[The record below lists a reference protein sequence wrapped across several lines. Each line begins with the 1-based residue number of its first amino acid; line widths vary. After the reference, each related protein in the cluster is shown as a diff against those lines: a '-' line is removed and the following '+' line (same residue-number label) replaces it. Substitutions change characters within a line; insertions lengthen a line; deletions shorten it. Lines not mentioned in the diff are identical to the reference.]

1 MLLDLSIRNF
11 AIIPELDLEL
21 GGGLTVFT
29 GETGAGKSIILDALG
44 LVLGGKADPG
54 MIRKGADKATVE
66 ANFRISTASQAWL
79 NPLLDAE
86 GLLDEPGFLT
96 LAREIRTEGR
106 SIARV
111 NGRSVSQSL
120 LTEIGEALV
129 DTHGQSEH
137 LSLLKVRNH
146 LSLLDRFAHDEVE
159 LKAYSAAYMRFQEL
173 KARLKKLQDQERNA
187 NQRLEMLQFQIKEIE
202 EAKLKPGEEEDLRSE
217 RTRLANAETLS
228 KLAAEALTA
237 LDEAAPEGSSATDLL
252 GISSHNLVELSHID
266 PALLRLSEQLEAALT
281 GLADTAYELRS
292 YLETLEFNPKRL
304 DQVEERLDL
313 LGNLKRKYG
322 GSIEAVITH
331 LHNNRV
337 ELDEVVNST
346 EQITQVNKELDEL
359 LVMAGTLA
367 VALNQKRHQ
376 ATSTLGK
383 TVENHLEHLQMQKA
397 RFKVQIRH
405 TESSDGL
412 FMPDSSDGKR
422 LRFAFDASG
431 IDQVEFL
438 IETNP
443 GEGLKP
449 MAKIA
454 SGGETSRL
462 MLALKNALADA
473 DQIPTL
479 VFDEIDQGIGG
490 RVGLTVGEMLWRLGR
505 AHQVLCVTHLPQLA
519 GFGDQHYNVGKTES
533 EGRTVTQVR
542 QLQGENR
549 LEELAAMMG
558 KVSQASINSA
568 ADILTSIQQ
577 IKSKIQAGGRS

>member
-11 AIIPELDLEL
+11 AIIPELDLEFS
-21 GGGLTVFT
+21 GGLTVFT

-44 LVLGGKADPG
+44 LVLGSKADPG

-66 ANFRISTASQAWL
+66 ANFRVSAFSQAWL

-96 LAREIRTEGR
+96 LAREIRAEGR

-120 LTEIGEALV
+120 LADIGEVLV

-146 LSLLDRFAHDEVE
+146 LSLLDRFAHDEAE
-159 LKAYSAAYMRFQEL
+159 LKAYIAAYAQFQAL
-173 KARLKKLQDQERNA
+173 KGRLNKLQDQQRNA
-187 NQRLEMLQFQIKEIE
+187 SERLDMLQFQIKEIE
-202 EAKLKPGEEEDLRSE
+202 EARLVPGEDEVLRSE

-237 LDEAAPEGSSATDLL
+237 LDEAAPEGVSATDLL
-252 GISSHNLVELSHID
+252 GISSHHLVELSHID
-266 PALLRLSEQLEAALT
+266 TSLSPLSEQLETALT
-281 GLADTAYELRS
+281 ALSDAAYELRT
-292 YLETLEFNPKRL
+292 YLESLEFNPKRL
-304 DQVEERLDL
+304 DQIEERLDL
-313 LGNLKRKYG
+313 FGNLKRKYG
-322 GSIEAVITH
+322 GSLEAVIAH
-331 LHNNRV
+331 LASIKV
-337 ELDEVVNST
+337 ELDEVTNST
-346 EQITQVNKELDEL
+346 EQIAQVNQEIDKL
-359 LVMAGTLA
+359 LVEMGSLA
-367 VALNQKRHQ
+367 AALSAKR
-376 ATSTLGK
+376 ALAAVLLGQ
-383 TVENHLEHLQMQKA
+383 TVENHLDHLQMQKA
-397 RFKVQIRH
+397 RFEVQILH
-405 TESSDGL
+405 EESPDGL
-412 FMPDSSDGKR
+412 HMAADADAKAPR
-422 LRFAFDASG
+422 LAFDASG
-431 IDQVEFL
+431 TDQVEFL

-479 VFDEIDQGIGG
+479 IFDEIDQGIGG
-490 RVGLTVGEMLWRLGR
+490 RVGLTVGEMLWQLGQ

-519 GFGDQHYNVGKTES
+519 GFGDQHYSVGKTES
-533 EGRTVTQVR
+533 EGRTVTQVS
-542 QLQGENR
+542 QLDAESR
-549 LEELAAMMG
+549 LQELAAMMG
-558 KVSQASINSA
+558 KISPATLNSG
-568 ADILTSIQQ
+568 ADILATIQL
-577 IKSKIQAGGRS
+577 IKSKIQMGSQ

>member
-11 AIIPELDLEL
+11 AIIPELDLEF
-21 GGGLTVFT
+21 GKGLTVLT

-44 LVLGGKADPG
+44 LVLGGKADLG
-54 MIRKGADKATVE
+54 MIRKGADRASVE
-66 ANFRISTASQAWL
+66 ANFKISVSAQAML

-86 GLLDEPGFLT
+86 GLLEEPGFVT
-96 LAREIRTEGR
+96 LAREVRAEGR

-120 LTEIGEALV
+120 LAEIGEILV

-146 LSLLDRFAHDEVE
+146 LSLLDRFAHDEAE
-159 LKAYSAAYMRFQEL
+159 LKAYSAAYTQFQAL
-173 KARLKKLQDQERNA
+173 KARLNKLQDQQHNA
-187 NQRLEMLQFQIKEIE
+187 SQRSDMLQFQIKEIE
-202 EAKLKPGEEEDLRSE
+202 EAKVVPGEEELLRSE
-217 RTRLANAETLS
+217 RTRLANAESLS

-237 LDEAAPEGSSATDLL
+237 LDEAPPDGVAATDLL
-252 GISSHNLVELSHID
+252 GLSGHNLVELSHID
-266 PALLRLSEQLEAALT
+266 PALAPLSERLETALT
-281 GLADTAYELRS
+281 TLSDSAYELRS

-322 GSIEAVITH
+322 GSVEAVISH
-331 LHNNRV
+331 LTEIKV
-337 ELDEVVNST
+337 ELDEVANSM
-346 EQITQVNKELDEL
+346 EQIEQVNKEMAGL
-359 LVMAGTLA
+359 LVEMGSLA
-367 VALNQKRHQ
+367 VAISQKRAGAALQ
-376 ATSTLGK
+376 LGQ
-383 TVENHLEHLQMQKA
+383 TVESHLEHLQMQKA
-397 RFKVQIRH
+397 RFEVRIGH
-405 TESSDGL
+405 TESADGL
-412 FMPDSSDGKR
+412 PFPIYSNSEAPK
-422 LRFAFDASG
+422 LAFDATG
-431 IDQVEFL
+431 ADQVEFL

-479 VFDEIDQGIGG
+479 IFDEIDQGIGG
-490 RVGLTVGEMLWRLGR
+490 RVGMTVGEMLWQLGR
-505 AHQVLCVTHLPQLA
+505 THQVLCVTHLPQLA

-533 EGRTVTQVR
+533 SGRTVTQVS
-542 QLQGENR
+542 QLNAETRVQ
-549 LEELAAMMG
+549 ELAAMLG
-558 KVSQASINSA
+558 KVSPASINTA
-568 ADILTSIQQ
+568 EDILASIQQ
-577 IKSKIQAGGRS
+577 IKGKIQADGH